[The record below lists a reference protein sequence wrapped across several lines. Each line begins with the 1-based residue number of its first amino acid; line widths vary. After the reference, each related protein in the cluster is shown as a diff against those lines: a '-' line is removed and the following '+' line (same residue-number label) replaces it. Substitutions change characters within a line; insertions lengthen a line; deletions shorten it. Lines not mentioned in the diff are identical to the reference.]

1 MSPILSSKQTH
12 SDTDDDSVLP
22 IDDDRNI
29 IRLRS
34 RGAVVRRESGLRRWV
49 LTGECPVPGIAKYEH
64 PHESDDDYRHRML
77 VNLLAVIVTLVLIV
91 AGSWIMTTLMQ
102 MTIDSRNCPR
112 RSTSACAAF
121 YVPSY

>member
-1 MSPILSSKQTH
+1 MRPILSSQKTH
-12 SDTDDDSVLP
+12 SATDDDSLLP

-34 RGAVVRRESGLRRWV
+34 RGAVVRLESGPYRSV
-49 LTGECPVPGIAKYEH
+49 TTDESPVPGITKYEH
-64 PHESDDDYRHRML
+64 SDDNYRHRML